1 MWRYGIRK
9 RKHDTEKREKD
20 KQYESNC
27 ALNVLQSW
35 LVGSMG
41 VLKGGQPHPL
51 DFFSK

>member
-35 LVGSMG
+35 LVG
-41 VLKGGQPHPL
+41 LQPHPL